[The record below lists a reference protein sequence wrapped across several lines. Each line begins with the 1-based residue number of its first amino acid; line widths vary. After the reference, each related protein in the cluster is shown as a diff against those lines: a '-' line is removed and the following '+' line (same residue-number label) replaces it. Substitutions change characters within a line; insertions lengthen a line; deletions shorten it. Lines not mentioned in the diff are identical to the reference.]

1 MTRNLIPNYYDVG
14 DLVRTSSTFTD
25 TGGTKTDPS
34 TVHWVTTTPDGV
46 DTIVLRSGTTTL
58 SNTIHR
64 TTDGVF
70 FGDVLATGSGT
81 YWYRYNSTGN
91 ITSAAEANF
100 RVRNRRTD
108 T

>member
-1 MTRNLIPNYYDVG
+1 MPNYYDIG
-14 DLVRTSSTFTD
+14 DVVRTSSTFTD
-25 TGGTKTDPS
+25 TGGLRADPT
-34 TVHWVTTTPDGV
+34 TVHWVITTPDGA
-46 DTIVLRSGTTTL
+46 DTVASRSDTEPLT
-58 SNTIHR
+58 NTISR
-64 TTDGVF
+64 TTDGVY